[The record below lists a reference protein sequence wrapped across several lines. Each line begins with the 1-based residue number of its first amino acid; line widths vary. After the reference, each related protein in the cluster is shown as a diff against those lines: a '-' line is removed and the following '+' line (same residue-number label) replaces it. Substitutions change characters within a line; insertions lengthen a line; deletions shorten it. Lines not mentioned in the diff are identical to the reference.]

1 MKTPQYE
8 LNLKLHS
15 NRTSESQFKYYQKCY
30 QFCIDNKLIEEG
42 GAFRPRSLG
51 DVRRCIRAL
60 LTIIKKHKLDDEFF
74 AGREIVEV

>member
-8 LNLKLHS
+8 WNLKLHS
-15 NRTSESQFKYYQKCY
+15 NRTSENQYKYYQKCY
-30 QFCIDNKLIEEG
+30 QFCIDSKLIEEG

-60 LTIIKKHKLDDEFF
+60 LTIIKKNNMDDDFF
-74 AGREIVEV
+74 AERECVN

>member
-8 LNLKLHS
+8 LNLKMHS

-42 GAFRPRSLG
+42 GAFRPRRLG
-51 DVRRCIRAL
+51 DVGRCLRAL
-60 LTIIKKHKLDDEFF
+60 RTIIKKHNLDDEFF
-74 AGREIVEV
+74 AGMAVIDA